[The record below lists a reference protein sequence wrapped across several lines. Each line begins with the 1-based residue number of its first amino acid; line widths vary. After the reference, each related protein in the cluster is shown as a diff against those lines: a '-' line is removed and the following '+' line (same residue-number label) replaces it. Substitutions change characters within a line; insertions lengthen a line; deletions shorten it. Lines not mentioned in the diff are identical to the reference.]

1 MESRSKRGTPLPCN
15 PTFRAVA
22 AELARH
28 EPRRFP
34 WRETSDP
41 YRILVA
47 ELLLQ
52 RTRPNLVGP
61 VYQEIVTVYPT
72 VNELAGA
79 SRSAL
84 ANLTAG
90 LGFAKRADT
99 ILRVARFI
107 SEELCGQIPD
117 DYETLISIPFVGI
130 YTAAAVLCLGH
141 GRPIAMVDVN
151 TVRILSRVLSLI
163 PQEDSPRGD
172 PGMIAA
178 ADSVVLC
185 LPGEAS
191 KINFGFIDVGAFYC
205 RKNPVC
211 ELCPLSNDCN
221 YYQMS
226 NLIKLR

>member
-15 PTFRAVA
+15 PTFHAVA
-22 AELARH
+22 VELARH

-41 YRILVA
+41 YQILVA

-79 SRSAL
+79 SRPSL
-84 ANLTAG
+84 ANLTVG

-99 ILRVARFI
+99 ILRVAHFI
-107 SEELCGQIPD
+107 SEELGGQIPD
-117 DYETLISIPFVGI
+117 GYETLIGIPFVGI

-141 GRPIAMVDVN
+141 GQPIAMVDVN

-163 PQEDSPRGD
+163 PREDSLRGD
-172 PGMIAA
+172 PAMIAA

-185 LPGEAS
+185 LPEEAS

-205 RKNPVC
+205 KKSPIC
-211 ELCPLSNDCN
+211 SPCPLKHCCD
-221 YYQMS
+221 YYKTEIA
-226 NLIKLR
+226 LL